1 MFEEEVNNPLRG
13 KVDKLFAKKKSSSS
27 GSAIVN
33 FFVTKD
39 PFQIDY
45 MWPKTFLEDMG
56 LLIIKNHLS
65 MQFVE
70 SLQMKHLCLH
80 LCQRLVFP
88 FKK

>member
-1 MFEEEVNNPLRG
+1 MNNPLRG
-13 KVDKLFAKKKSSSS
+13 KVDKLLTTKKSSSY
-27 GSAIVN
+27 GSVIVY
-33 FFVTKD
+33 FFVTRD
-39 PFQIDY
+39 PFQKDY

-70 SLQMKHLCLH
+70 SLRMKHLCLH

-88 FKK
+88 SKK